1 MVGAFG
7 EKASLGQANGP
18 EVELVVYGTELY
30 ARYETL
36 DGYSVVYDEALG
48 LFCYARVVAG
58 GFQSTE
64 VPVTS
69 PPPQG
74 LERHAVESDN
84 VRMEKIKQRT
94 LQLEQRSRA
103 SPKRE

>member
-7 EKASLGQANGP
+7 EKAFLGQANGP
-18 EVELVVYGTELY
+18 DVELVVYGTELY

-36 DGYSVVYDEALG
+36 DGYPALYDEALG

-58 GFQSTE
+58 GFQSTG
-64 VPVTS
+64 VPVAS

-74 LERHAVESDN
+74 VERHAVESDS
-84 VRMEKIKQRT
+84 VRTEKIKQRT
-94 LQLEQRSRA
+94 QQLEQRSHA

>member
-7 EKASLGQANGP
+7 ERAFLGQANGP
-18 EVELVVYGTELY
+18 DVELVVYGTELY

-36 DGYSVVYDEALG
+36 DGYSVVYDETLG
-48 LFCYARVVAG
+48 LFCYARIVAG
-58 GFQSTE
+58 CFQSTE

-74 LERHAVESDN
+74 IERHATESDS
-84 VRMEKIKQRT
+84 VRTEKIKERT

>member
-36 DGYSVVYDEALG
+36 DGYSVVYDETLG

-58 GFQSTE
+58 SFQSTE

-69 PPPQG
+69 PPPPG

-84 VRMEKIKQRT
+84 VRMEKIKERT